1 MDIREIV
8 PSEIYTID
16 DNEYDNVSLEKK
28 LLASVKK
35 HTASEY
41 NKVIAKETDYKITEA
56 LSHLRANCIEWL
68 PIGENDSVCEIG
80 SGYGAITEFLCER
93 AKHVTAIE
101 LEEEKNLVNR
111 ARNQRAKNLTCITG
125 SFDEATKEFTEQFD
139 YILLIGSLE
148 CLARYRKEQQS
159 YPDMLAAISAHLK
172 PQGKLVIATA
182 NKFGLKYFAGCREA
196 HSKQFFD
203 SLEDN
208 DKNVHLFTKK
218 SLEETLHASGLPY
231 TEVYYPYPD
240 YQYAMSIF
248 SDEYLPQP
256 GDIINV
262 AYNWDKDRLKLFDEA
277 KVYDNIVKEG
287 MFAEFANSFVV
298 VASREAI
305 VREKKKIFVKY
316 SNDRIDYCR
325 IKTEIL
331 QDADNKR
338 YVRKLAMS
346 RFAEKHMEN
355 MEQSYQMLQNM
366 YGKTGVKMNVCKKI
380 PGGLDFEFLT
390 GTPLVTYLKEA
401 LEQNKEADFFDL
413 IGKLKGILEEAS
425 QGYFVTSKKFKDI
438 FGDAELPGNL
448 KATGSISNIDLI
460 FQNILIDEQG
470 VWNVIDYEWSY
481 PCSVPIHYILF
492 RSVFYLFRSGILASA
507 CKDPGMQDR
516 VYEYLHITKEE
527 QREYYKMELK
537 FQKYIVGQFVPL
549 RQLKQTENIELHG
562 KTVTVFYDKG
572 EGFQAEDRIVTDTHV
587 DCYGDATI
595 LLEVGAGVRRLRIDP
610 VEHACVVKCQV
621 KINDKE
627 LRLKHNGR
635 KLRKGFIFFEHNDP
649 QIYVDMP
656 SENGGK
662 AEITVT
668 VMNLNDKV
676 KEDCFAIFGKGN
688 RIRYYAGL
696 VKRKFFS

>member
-8 PSEIYTID
+8 PSE
-16 DNEYDNVSLEKK
+16 EYKIEDEYVNLDKK

-35 HTASEY
+35 HTVNEY
-41 NKVIAKETDYKITEA
+41 NKVIAKETDYKITDA

-80 SGYGAITEFLCER
+80 SGYGAITEFLCGK
-93 AKHVTAIE
+93 AKSVTAIE

-111 ARNQRAKNLTCITG
+111 ARNQRVKNLKCITG
-125 SFDEATKEFTEQFD
+125 TFDKAVGEFAEKFD
-139 YILLIGSLE
+139 YIFLVGSLE
-148 CLARYRKEQQS
+148 CLGRYMSEKQTYSEMIAS
-159 YPDMLAAISAHLK
+159 ISTHLK

-182 NKFGLKYFAGCREA
+182 NKFGLKYFAGCREV
-196 HSKQFFD
+196 HSKHFFD
-203 SLEDN
+203 SLEGN
-208 DKNVHLFTKK
+208 DENIRLFTKK
-218 SLEETLHASGLPY
+218 SLEELLHGSGLPY

-277 KVYDNIVKEG
+277 KAYDNIVKEG

-298 VASREAI
+298 VAAKETIA
-305 VREKKKIFVKY
+305 REKKKIFVKY

-331 QDADNKR
+331 QDADNNR
-338 YVRKLAMS
+338 YVQKLAMS

-355 MEQSYQMLQNM
+355 MEQSYQMLENM

-401 LEQNKEADFFDL
+401 LEKNREQEFFGL
-413 IGKLKGILEEAS
+413 IGRLKNILEEAS
-425 QGYFVTSKKFKDI
+425 QGFFVSSKKFKDI

-460 FQNILIDEQG
+460 FQNILIDADG

-481 PCSVPIHYILF
+481 PCAVPIHYILY

-516 VYEYLHITKEE
+516 VYEYLGITKEE
-527 QREYYKMELK
+527 QKEYYKMELK

-549 RQLKQTENIELHG
+549 RQLKQTENIELQG
-562 KTVTVFYDKG
+562 KPVTVFYDKG
-572 EGFQAEDRIVTDTHV
+572 DGFQAEDRIVTDTHV

-595 LLEVGAGVRRLRIDP
+595 RLEVGTGIGRLRIDP
-610 VEHACVVKCQV
+610 VEHACVVKCEV
-621 KINDKE
+621 AVNGKAVSI
-627 LRLKHNGR
+627 KHNGR
-635 KLRKGFIFFEHNDP
+635 NLRKGFVFFEHNDP
-649 QIYVDMP
+649 QIYVNM
-656 SENGGK
+656 SGQNGGEVEV
-662 AEITVT
+662 ALTVLN
-668 VMNLNDKV
+668 MNDKV
-676 KEDCFAIFGKGN
+676 KEDCFTIFGKGN
-688 RIRYYAGL
+688 RLRYYAGL
-696 VKRKFFS
+696 AKRKFFS

>member
-8 PSEIYTID
+8 PSE
-16 DNEYDNVSLEKK
+16 EYKIEDEYVNLDKK

-35 HTASEY
+35 HTVNEY
-41 NKVIAKETDYKITEA
+41 NKVIAKETDYKITDA

-80 SGYGAITEFLCER
+80 SGYGAITEFLCGK
-93 AKHVTAIE
+93 AKSVTAIE

-111 ARNQRAKNLTCITG
+111 ARNQRVKNLKCITG
-125 SFDEATKEFTEQFD
+125 TFDKAVGEFTEKFD
-139 YILLIGSLE
+139 YIFLVGSLE
-148 CLARYRKEQQS
+148 CLSRYMSEKQT
-159 YPDMLAAISAHLK
+159 YPEMIASISTHLK

-182 NKFGLKYFAGCREA
+182 NKFGLKYFAGCREV
-196 HSKQFFD
+196 HSKHFFD
-203 SLEDN
+203 SLEGN
-208 DKNVHLFTKK
+208 DENIRLFTKK
-218 SLEETLHASGLPY
+218 SLEELLHGSGLPY

-277 KVYDNIVKEG
+277 KAYDNIVKEG

-298 VASREAI
+298 VAAKETIA
-305 VREKKKIFVKY
+305 REKKKIFVKY

-331 QDADNKR
+331 QDADNNR
-338 YVRKLAMS
+338 YVQKLAMS

-355 MEQSYQMLQNM
+355 MEQSYQMLENM

-401 LEQNKEADFFDL
+401 LEQNREQEFFDL
-413 IGKLKGILEEAS
+413 IGRLKNILEEAS
-425 QGYFVTSKKFKDI
+425 QGFFVSSKKFKDI

-460 FQNILIDEQG
+460 FQNILIDADG

-481 PCSVPIHYILF
+481 PCAVPIHYILY

-516 VYEYLHITKEE
+516 VYEYLGITKEE
-527 QREYYKMELK
+527 QKEYYKMELK

-549 RQLKQTENIELHG
+549 RQLKQTENIELQG
-562 KTVTVFYDKG
+562 KPVTVFYDKG
-572 EGFQAEDRIVTDTHV
+572 DGFQAEDRIVTDTHV

-595 LLEVGAGVRRLRIDP
+595 RLEVGTGIGRLRIDP
-610 VEHACVVKCQV
+610 VEHACVVKCEV
-621 KINDKE
+621 AVNGKAVSI
-627 LRLKHNGR
+627 KHNGR
-635 KLRKGFIFFEHNDP
+635 NLRKGFVFFEHNDP
-649 QIYVDMP
+649 QIYVNMLGQ
-656 SENGGK
+656 NGGEVEV
-662 AEITVT
+662 ALTVLN
-668 VMNLNDKV
+668 MNDKV
-676 KEDCFAIFGKGN
+676 KEDCFTIFGKGN
-688 RIRYYAGL
+688 RLRYYAGL
-696 VKRKFFS
+696 AKRKFFS

>member
-8 PSEIYTID
+8 
-16 DNEYDNVSLEKK
+16 DNEQYTTEDNENVNLDKK

-68 PIGENDSVCEIG
+68 LIGENDSVCEIG
-80 SGYGAITEFLCER
+80 SGYGAITEFLCGK
-93 AKHVTAIE
+93 AKSVTAIE

-111 ARNQRAKNLTCITG
+111 TRNQRAANLKCITG
-125 SFDEATKEFTEQFD
+125 TFDDASREFSEKFD
-139 YILLIGSLE
+139 YIFLIGSFE
-148 CLARYRKEQQS
+148 CLNRYMSDEQT
-159 YPDMLAAISAHLK
+159 YPEMLETISTHLK
-172 PQGKLVIATA
+172 PQGKLVIAAA
-182 NKFGLKYFAGCREA
+182 NKFGLKYFAGCREE

-208 DKNVHLFTKK
+208 DKSLKLFTKK
-218 SLEETLHASGLPY
+218 SLENVLHTSGFEY
-231 TEVYYPYPD
+231 TELYYPYPD

-248 SDEYLPQP
+248 SDDYLPQP

-287 MFAEFANSFVV
+287 MFAEFANSFVA
-298 VASREAI
+298 VASKEAFA
-305 VREKKKIFVKY
+305 REKKKIFVKY

-331 QDADNKR
+331 QDEAKNR
-338 YVRKLAMS
+338 YVQKLAMS
-346 RFAEKHMEN
+346 RFAEKHMDN
-355 MEQSYQMLQNM
+355 MEQSYQMLQKM

-380 PGGLDFEFLT
+380 SGGLDFEFLT

-401 LEQNKEADFFDL
+401 LEQNRESDFFDL
-413 IGKLKGILEEAS
+413 IGKLKNILEEAS
-425 QGYFVTSKKFKDI
+425 QGYFVSSKKFKDI
-438 FGDAELPGNL
+438 FGDAQLLGNL
-448 KATGSISNIDLI
+448 KATGNISNIDLI

-481 PCSVPIHYILF
+481 PCSVPINYILF

-516 VYEYLHITKEE
+516 VYEYLNITKEE
-527 QREYYKMELK
+527 QKEYYKMELK

-549 RQLKQTENIELHG
+549 RQLRQTENIELHG
-562 KTVTVFYDKG
+562 KPITVFYDKG
-572 EGFQAEDRIVTDTHV
+572 EGFQADDRMVTNTHV
-587 DCYGDATI
+587 DYKGDAVI
-595 LLEVGAGVRRLRIDP
+595 QLEVGSGIGRLRIDP
-610 VEHACVVKCQV
+610 LEHACVVKCTV
-621 KINDKE
+621 KVNGRE
-627 LRLKHNGR
+627 LSCKHNGR
-635 KLRKGFIFFEHNDP
+635 NLRKSFVFFEHNDP

-656 SENGGK
+656 DKNGGEV
-662 AEITVT
+662 EIALTVL
-668 VMNLNDKV
+668 NLNDKV

-688 RIRYYAGL
+688 RLRYYAGL